1 MKVTNLTYRIVI
13 SVVLLLATTL
23 TSAQS
28 IPPIQPM
35 LHIEP
40 DSVVMERA
48 ILMKDS
54 LDAAFKA
61 EEHFSIFQRDS
72 MIVASYDSKAP
83 DFTPIPRKA
92 TLLALIP
99 GGGQIYNRK
108 YWKLPIVYGGFIG
121 CVYALTWNGQ
131 MYTDYKQAY
140 LDIMDTD
147 PDTKSY
153 EDFLPPSFD
162 IESNKSW
169 LESVFKNR
177 KDKYRKYRDMSLFSF
192 IGVYALSIIDA
203 YVDAELSH
211 FDISDDLSLRLA
223 PSMIDTRTCSLGLNF
238 SFDF

>member
-1 MKVTNLTYRIVI
+1 MKVTNLTYKLVI
-13 SVVLLLATTL
+13 SVVLLLAATL

-28 IPPIQPM
+28 ILPM
-35 LHIEP
+35 ERIEP
-40 DSVVMERA
+40 DSVILEKA

-54 LDAAFKA
+54 LDETFRKT
-61 EEHFSIFQRDS
+61 ERLSLFQRDS
-72 MIVASYDSKAP
+72 MIVASYDSKVP

-92 TLLALIP
+92 TLLGLIP

-108 YWKLPIVYGGFIG
+108 YWKLPIVYGGFLG

-131 MYTDYKQAY
+131 MYSDYKQAY

-153 EDFLPPSFD
+153 EDFLPPTFD
-162 IESNKSW
+162 VDSNKAW

-177 KDKYRKYRDMSLFSF
+177 KDKYRRYRDMSLFAF
-192 IGVYALSIIDA
+192 IGVYAISIIDA

-223 PSMIDTRTCSLGLNF
+223 PSMIDTRTCSLGMNF
-238 SFDF
+238 SIDF